1 MASLMEN
8 LIEVLGQECD
18 AYDELLAL
26 SQKKTQVIA
35 SANLENLQK
44 ITDDE
49 QEAVGRVTHLDRR
62 RSEVTADIANV
73 LNRDVETLKL
83 SKMIELMSLRPEEQA
98 KLAEAHDR
106 LQSSVR
112 ELRRINEQNRELL
125 VNALEMVEFEMN
137 ILQASKAAPETANY
151 TKSAYNSGAQM
162 GVASGNFDAK
172 Q

>member
-26 SQKKTQVIA
+26 SQKKTRVIA